1 MVVASDASVV
11 LAALGAVD
19 VSAVAVASAGFST
32 DRVGIESDRNPL
44 REHEMGRVRG
54 FSREEGD
61 KPQYI

>member
-1 MVVASDASVV
+1 VVVASDASVV

-32 DRVGIESDRNPL
+32 DMVSIEPDRNPL
-44 REHEMGRVRG
+44 REHGMGRVRG
-54 FSREEGD
+54 FFREEGD